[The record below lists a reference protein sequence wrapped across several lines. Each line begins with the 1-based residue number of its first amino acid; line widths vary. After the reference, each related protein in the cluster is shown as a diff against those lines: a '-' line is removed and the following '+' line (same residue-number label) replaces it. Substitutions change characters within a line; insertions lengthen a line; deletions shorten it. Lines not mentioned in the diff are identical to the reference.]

1 MAETAAASKS
11 DTLRIEVRLPK
22 WLSVITIVGCVLL
35 VILSIAVFVLAYIS
49 NNTAQMVVQA
59 AGVGLFGFW
68 GLVAIRRMRQ
78 PGGALEISDR
88 GITMQCY
95 SFSPF
100 SGPMGAFYCVG
111 FVPWQNFAGVGITKA
126 WMMAS
131 LGISVSDVDSF
142 LKTGDQVSNIDAAW
156 NVKQGEQSAGILWAL
171 MAMEPF
177 VHVSDLVLRFVGYTG
192 MPKSDAMK
200 DSLEWNR
207 NNWDHHIVIWGRI
220 IDGGPAKLAE
230 LIKARAEKGSAPCSA
245 TRAIAALEAD
255 GKHPSDHE
263 KPSIEASL
271 STLEDLFHKGL
282 LTEDEYHRK
291 REEIIARL

>member
-1 MAETAAASKS
+1 VAETAAASNN
-11 DTLRIEVRLPK
+11 DTLRIEFRLPK
-22 WLSVITIVGCVLL
+22 WISLVTIVGCLLL
-35 VILSIAVFVLAYIS
+35 VVLSLAVFVLAYTS

-88 GITMQCY
+88 GIAMQCY

-111 FVPWQNFAGVGITKA
+111 FVPWQNFAGVGVTKA

-177 VHVSDLVLRFVGYTG
+177 VHVSDLVLRFMGYTG

-207 NNWDHHIVIWGRI
+207 SNWDHHIVIWGRI

-230 LIKARAEKGSAPCSA
+230 LIKARAEIARVAEHGAEP
-245 TRAIAALEAD
+245 AALQAD